1 MNRYKKKGLSIYLT
15 GVALTLLGIAGMIF
29 FLNQVKN
36 YPGQSMPGKELF
48 GAFVLSP
55 ALLFGGIIM
64 AIKARQKYS
73 FVSGTAPHEKVK
85 KRLITVLI
93 LAVLAAAALIILLRN
108 ALSVVLAA
116 MLITICVCALIRLK
130 NTTAYLNACYL
141 AALAATVIVV
151 IPLSTLPSAPGGT
164 LLVVNGFR
172 SYMSNRSGNLIG
184 IILILAAGPLLL
196 AWPLAILSR
205 GLFEVCTWEL

>member
-93 LAVLAAAALIILLRN
+93 LAVLAVIVLVIFSL
-108 ALSVVLAA
+108 ALSQN
-116 MLITICVCALIRLK
+116 I
-130 NTTAYLNACYL
+130 
-141 AALAATVIVV
+141 
-151 IPLSTLPSAPGGT
+151 
-164 LLVVNGFR
+164 
-172 SYMSNRSGNLIG
+172 
-184 IILILAAGPLLL
+184 
-196 AWPLAILSR
+196 
-205 GLFEVCTWEL
+205 